1 MESFKGTPM
10 FRTARKIIFA
20 LVLVTVLPFEV
31 LALSEDSSSSSADP
45 TVALSDPSEASSIQC
60 SDPHSPE
67 EFEFCEAR
75 TIGELTALGPQG
87 LVISRTRSQ
96 ALQILQTSNECS
108 EWFQQVEPNV
118 EGVFR
123 SLHFKLDADG
133 NTEISSTRSD
143 SGEPLYKDPWG
154 AKTDEYAGRNA
165 TVQINSNGPF
175 FVRLTRVRNVYPTD
189 TLRGQSGWRFLS
201 LASYLGDSPEARL
214 IIMLHELGHIVGRL
228 PVDDDSWDGQS
239 SRNTLELL
247 HHCKAEIQAASH
259 KPHRLRN

>member
-1 MESFKGTPM
+1 M
-10 FRTARKIIFA
+10 FHTARKIVLA
-20 LVLVTVLPFEV
+20 LVLVTILAFEV
-31 LALSEDSSSSSADP
+31 VALSEDSSSSSASP
-45 TVALSDPSEASSIQC
+45 PVAMSQQSDAGPLQC
-60 SDPHSPE
+60 SDPRSAL
-67 EFEFCEAR
+67 EFEVCEAR

-87 LVISRTRSQ
+87 GLIARTRRQ
-96 ALQILQTSNECS
+96 TLQILKTSNECS

-123 SLHFKLDADG
+123 SLHFKLDQDG

-143 SGEPLYKDPWG
+143 SGETLYKDPWG

-189 TLRGQSGWRFLS
+189 TMRGQGGWRFLS
-201 LASYLGDSPEARL
+201 LASYVGDSPEARL
-214 IIMLHELGHIVGRL
+214 VIMLHELGHIVGRL

-239 SRNTLELL
+239 SRNTVEVL
-247 HHCKAEIQAASH
+247 HHCKTEIQAAAH
-259 KPHRLRN
+259 KPYRFHN